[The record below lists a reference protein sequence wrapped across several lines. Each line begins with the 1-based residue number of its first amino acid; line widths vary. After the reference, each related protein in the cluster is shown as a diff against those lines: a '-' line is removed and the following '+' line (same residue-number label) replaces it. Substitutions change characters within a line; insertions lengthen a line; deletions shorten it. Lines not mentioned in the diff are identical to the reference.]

1 MSQNIKSL
9 AEYPVELTED
19 QQELITEYFTY
30 KAAMEAL
37 DRRFEDIAKKSEAWK
52 EAGKIRQSKF
62 FGDKAASINRSVLI
76 SGNECI
82 VQVLLT
88 YKPSPKDQVYM
99 DPAVMMHLLTNE
111 LITDKEKRELLN
123 LAHPHL
129 DLKIGEEK

>member
-9 AEYPVELTED
+9 AEYPVELD
-19 QQELITEYFTY
+19 VGQQSLVADYFKL
-30 KAAMEAL
+30 KAGMEAIEKQL
-37 DRRFEDIAKKSEAWK
+37 EDIAKKSEAWK

-62 FGDKAASINRSVLI
+62 FGDKAASINRAVLI

-88 YKPSPKDQVYM
+88 YKPSPKNQVYM
-99 DPAVMMHLLTNE
+99 DPAVIMHLLTNE
-111 LITDKEKRELLN
+111 LITDEEKRELLN

-129 DLKIGEEK
+129 NLKIGEEK